1 MNITQMQVD
10 ALEGWIENRKEAYLR
25 KGFFLAAN
33 AGVEVLSDFV
43 SGEGLSDD
51 DKEKSLSDIKAE
63 LDLAEDFHK
72 EARQILFAG
81 RQGG

>member
-10 ALEGWIENRKEAYLR
+10 ALESWIENRKEAYLR

-33 AGVEVLSDFV
+33 TGVEVLSDFA
-43 SGEGLSDD
+43 SGEGLSDE
-51 DKEKSLSDIKAE
+51 DKGKSLSDIKAE

-81 RQGG
+81 R